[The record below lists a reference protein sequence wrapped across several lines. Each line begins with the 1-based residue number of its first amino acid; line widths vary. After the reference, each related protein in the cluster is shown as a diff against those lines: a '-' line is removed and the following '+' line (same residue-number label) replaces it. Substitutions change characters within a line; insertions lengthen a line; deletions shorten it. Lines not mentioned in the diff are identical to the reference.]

1 MPLEEKIQLRK
12 VQLCDLHVE
21 PITEIPHKLS
31 DICNVWILEEN
42 KMYGNIK
49 KVHIIVIQC
58 DEFLHVWSKVFLPE
72 MSCIVILATKAS
84 EL

>member
-21 PITEIPHKLS
+21 PITEIPLKLS
-31 DICNVWILEEN
+31 DICKVWILEEN

>member
-31 DICNVWILEEN
+31 DICNVWILEDVW
-42 KMYGNIK
+42 KYQK
-49 KVHIIVIQC
+49 THIIVIQC

-72 MSCIVILATKAS
+72 MSCIVILAAKAS